1 MEQVTVTGGKGF
13 LAPDA
18 GVVAGSA
25 EAASGEVR
33 QGLLTRVGRGEGGL
47 EGPRPGGRTP
57 ERPVPE
63 LSQSLRIALATG
75 QLRRPLAETLRE
87 LLDLL
92 VDGRYQVSGPE
103 RRPGDDLVATTG
115 WPPADEARVAYYRTA
130 IRSGHRPVAVVLA
143 GARSLIVDGHHKI
156 AAYRA
161 EGVTA
166 SVVQI
171 SAAQYSDS

>member
-1 MEQVTVTGGKGF
+1 VEQVTVTGGKGL

-18 GVVAGSA
+18 GAAALSAGA
-25 EAASGEVR
+25 D
-33 QGLLTRVGRGEGGL
+33 
-47 EGPRPGGRTP
+47 RPQHPPGAL
-57 ERPVPE
+57 VD

-130 IRSGHRPVAVVLA
+130 IRSGHRPVAVVLT
-143 GARSLIVDGHHKI
+143 GARALIVDGHHKI

-161 EGVTA
+161 EGVAA

-171 SAAQYSDS
+171 SPAQYSDS